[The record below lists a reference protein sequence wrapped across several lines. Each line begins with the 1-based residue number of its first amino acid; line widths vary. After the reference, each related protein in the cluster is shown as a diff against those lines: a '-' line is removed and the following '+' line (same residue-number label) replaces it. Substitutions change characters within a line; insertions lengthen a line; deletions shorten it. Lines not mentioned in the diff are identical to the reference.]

1 MNGYEESFIISF
13 IEGTGVF
20 SSFVNY
26 VTAFIKYRCLYKVD
40 GSLLDVL
47 GFCQHS

>member
-47 GFCQHS
+47 GKTSK